1 MKIVYTSNAG
11 STERYAKML
20 SEKLECKAQ
29 ELSKSENDGEEVIY
43 LGWVMAGDIQGL
55 SQAREKFGELKAVVA
70 VGMMPS
76 DESKKEVSEKNKIT
90 EPFFYLPGEFNLKN
104 LKGMYKIMMN
114 MMLKMM
120 KAKVKDSDDPTD
132 QKALELFEKGFDGV
146 KAENL
151 DPIVEAL
158 SE

>member
-29 ELSKSENDGEEVIY
+29 ELSKAENDGEEVVY
-43 LGWVMAGDIQGL
+43 LGWVMAGDVQGL
-55 SQAREKFGELKAVVA
+55 SQAREKFGELKTVVA

-76 DESKKEVSEKNKIT
+76 DKSKEEVKEKNKIT

-104 LKGMYKIMMN
+104 LKGMYKMMMN

-120 KAKVKDSDDPTD
+120 KAKVKDSDDPSD
-132 QKALELFEKGFDGV
+132 QKALELFEKGFDAV
-146 KAENL
+146 KEENL
-151 DPIVEAL
+151 DPIVEAMK
-158 SE
+158 